1 MAEGLTSL
9 CHLYFSGTSEDGLVA
24 RSSGRDPQRKLS
36 VECFVALRGNFP
48 DERQI
53 AAARKLGKPA
63 VPETNNA

>member
-1 MAEGLTSL
+1 
-9 CHLYFSGTSEDGLVA
+9 LYFQRRAKVVWSRDC
-24 RSSGRDPQRKLS
+24 SGRDPQRKLS